1 MRGPPR
7 SRSPR
12 PPQFASPRAG
22 YISAIEAELIGQ
34 ASSSI
39 GAGRDTKEDTI
50 DPAVGVI
57 LEVKVG
63 EKVDAGSV
71 LCRLYYTREDRVE
84 EAAESLRRRF
94 LRVPRG
100 ESRRATAG
108 AYLWADLLGARVET
122 PEGTWLGI
130 VRELVRAGEN
140 DVLVIADASGRERLL
155 PMLESVVKVVD
166 VAAGRIVAIPQ
177 EEAG

>member
-1 MRGPPR
+1 MGPR
-7 SRSPR
+7 STSRSISGD
-12 PPQFASPRAG
+12 ALVVG
-22 YISAIEAELIGQ
+22 YILGPHGIRGEVRVDPRTDVADRFRVGAVLECDDVGPLTVAAIRGEPAKPIVRFEGY
-34 ASSSI
+34 
-39 GAGRDTKEDTI
+39 DT
-50 DPAVGVI
+50 
-57 LEVKVG
+57 
-63 EKVDAGSV
+63 
-71 LCRLYYTREDRVE
+71 RQ
-84 EAAESLRRRF
+84 AAESLGRRF
-94 LRVPRG
+94 LRVARG

-155 PMLESVVKVVD
+155 PMLESVVKFVD
-166 VAAGRIVAIPQ
+166 VGEGRIVAIPQ

>member
-1 MRGPPR
+1 MGPR
-7 SRSPR
+7 STSRSISGD
-12 PPQFASPRAG
+12 ALVVG
-22 YISAIEAELIGQ
+22 YILGPHGVRGEVRVDPRTDVADRFRV
-34 ASSSI
+34 
-39 GAGRDTKEDTI
+39 GAVLDCDDVGPLTVATIRGEPTKPIVRFE
-50 DPAVGVI
+50 GY
-57 LEVKVG
+57 E
-63 EKVDAGSV
+63 
-71 LCRLYYTREDRVE
+71 TRR
-84 EAAESLRRRF
+84 AAESLGRRF
-94 LRVPRG
+94 LRVARG

-155 PMLESVVKVVD
+155 PMLESVVKFVD
-166 VAAGRIVAIPQ
+166 VGAGRIVAVPQ